1 MIKEKYE
8 LYKKYVEGIDNIE
21 YQVDVIY
28 KALHA
33 IYEQLEKL
41 DRIEY
46 SHASETW
53 LAQIDAALE
62 SREGIHVSPD
72 NLRKTL
78 EAIER
83 RIEGQEVD
91 NYIDQDQL
99 EITVKEFE
107 EADEIL
113 TRDLEKDSLTITL
126 SPRHPHSDKE

>member
-1 MIKEKYE
+1 MIREKYE

-83 RIEGQEVD
+83 RLEGQEED
-91 NYIDQDQL
+91 NHIVQDQL
-99 EITVKEFE
+99 EIRVKEFE

-113 TRDLEKDSLTITL
+113 TKDLEKDSLVITL
-126 SPRHPHSDKE
+126 SPRHPYSDKE

>member
-1 MIKEKYE
+1 MIREKYE

-83 RIEGQEVD
+83 RLEGQKED
-91 NYIDQDQL
+91 NHI
-99 EITVKEFE
+99 V
-107 EADEIL
+107 
-113 TRDLEKDSLTITL
+113 
-126 SPRHPHSDKE
+126 